1 MIRQPAP
8 DLPVPEAEALAQSE
22 ALVARLR
29 AEIEQAGGFIGF
41 DRYMAAALYTPG
53 LGYYSGG
60 AQKFGGAGD
69 FVTAPEIS
77 PLFSRCLA
85 RQVMDVWRQLQTH
98 NVLEFGAGSGRMATD
113 MLLEFEAQGLLPARY
128 YILELSGELR
138 ARQRETIAMHA
149 AHLLDRVEWLDA
161 LPSVGFEGV
170 VVGNEVLD
178 AMPISVF
185 ALRNGAVM
193 ERGVT
198 LADVG
203 LAWAERPAGE
213 RLARDVRHIEQT
225 LGHALPDGYVSEV
238 NLALDGWFASLAEC
252 MTRGAVLLIDYGY
265 PRREYYLPERRT
277 GTLLCHYRHRAHE
290 DVFLYPGLQDLTASV
305 DFTAVAEAASDAG
318 LDVLGYTSQAYFL
331 MGAGLDAVFAAAQG
345 DDLTKQLAAAQQVKM
360 LTLPSEMG
368 ERFQVMGL
376 GKDVVG
382 PLAGFMLRDYRER
395 L

>member
-170 VVGNEVLD
+170 VESDLLGDHGLRLDHPLDPVGAGDLAHVVHRLGGVCGEEHGAAEPLDSVRELLEV
-178 AMPISVF
+178 PIEVGEGVKADPPCPVAHRLERSVVGHRSV
-185 ALRNGAVM
+185 AHLGEAAGA
-193 ERGVT
+193 GQ
-198 LADVG
+198 VG
-203 LAWAERPAGE
+203 
-213 RLARDVRHIEQT
+213 
-225 LGHALPDGYVSEV
+225 
-238 NLALDGWFASLAEC
+238 
-252 MTRGAVLLIDYGY
+252 RGAVASEGAGGALHEGDGL
-265 PRREYYLPERRT
+265 
-277 GTLLCHYRHRAHE
+277 AHE
-290 DVFLYPGLQDLTASV
+290 G
-305 DFTAVAEAASDAG
+305 AEPPRISA
-318 LDVLGYTSQAYFL
+318 
-331 MGAGLDAVFAAAQG
+331 M
-345 DDLTKQLAAAQQVKM
+345 
-360 LTLPSEMG
+360 
-368 ERFQVMGL
+368 
-376 GKDVVG
+376 
-382 PLAGFMLRDYRER
+382 
-395 L
+395 